1 LVYENTLDNWFKIVG
16 MMILFYIVQFLHWWA
31 NFELGVQNATA
42 STVYN
47 LIIFGSAVLVIGLM
61 LLQGAGVNRKKHTH
75 EFYMERISEESQR
88 QKDLRNLA
96 AQKAKEAAKKATN
109 A

>member
-1 LVYENTLDNWFKIVG
+1 
-16 MMILFYIVQFLHWWA
+16 
-31 NFELGVQNATA
+31 
-42 STVYN
+42 
-47 LIIFGSAVLVIGLM
+47 M